1 MKSNFSI
8 YCLFLSL
15 LSISISCNKAI
26 TDNNYSSDKTYDIV
40 IYGATPSGIIA
51 AVEAAQNKKSVLL
64 IANSVGSFGGM
75 TTNGLSK
82 TDIGNIKS
90 IGGLAKTFYT
100 NIGNYYGTGFATT
113 FEPKIAR
120 QVFINMS
127 QNSYITILYNEYIS
141 ETSTIQ
147 MDGRKISWFV
157 TTSGKKINGK
167 MFIDA
172 SYEGDLMA
180 LAGINYTIGRE
191 NNNVYNE
198 TLNGVTTYDYGLR
211 GVSTGSLDSSNYVK
225 CFDFNSFGGNTGVG
239 DNKVQAYNFRLCM
252 KYVTST
258 TKDNSDGRTS
268 NEAIMIQKPLNY
280 NENDFQ
286 LLIQAAN
293 IYPNNDFLSIQS
305 LPNSKYDVNNQ
316 GFISTDLPGINYGYA
331 NGNRTTRLAIENRIK
346 DYMKGFIWTL
356 QNSTKIPLSV
366 RSRYNTLGLVKDE
379 FADNSSWPYTI
390 YLREGRRMIGE
401 YVMTEKDVKSIN
413 IISDPVGMGSY
424 PLDCHAVEYGSSRN
438 NQLLVEGGIFGS
450 IPSPYGISFRSLLP
464 DTNQCK
470 NLLVPVCLSVSHVAF
485 SSIRTEP
492 VFMILGQSA
501 SEAACLA
508 LDYKLDAV
516 QDLPYDSLKAHLISE
531 GQILQ

>member
-1 MKSNFSI
+1 MKFSFPFC
-8 YCLFLSL
+8 YLLLFL
-15 LSISISCNKAI
+15 LSISFSCNKAVSVN
-26 TDNNYSSDKTYDIV
+26 TYSSDKVYDIV
-40 IYGATPSGIIA
+40 IYGATSSGIIA
-51 AVEAAQNKKSVLL
+51 AVQAAENKKSVLL

-75 TTNGLSK
+75 TTNGLTK

-90 IGGLAKTFYT
+90 IGGLAKAFYT

-113 FEPKIAR
+113 FEPKISR
-120 QVFINMS
+120 EVFINMS
-127 QNSYITILYNEYIS
+127 QSSYITILYNEYIS
-141 ETSTIQ
+141 ETSSIQ
-147 MDGRKISWFV
+147 VDGHKISWFV
-157 TTSGKKINGK
+157 TASGKKINGR

-180 LAGINYTIGRE
+180 LTGINYTIGRE
-191 NNNVYNE
+191 SNNVYNE
-198 TLNGVTTYDYGLR
+198 TLNGVTAYDYEFR
-211 GVSTGSLDSSNYVK
+211 GVSTSFLDSSTYVK
-225 CFDFNSFGGNTGVG
+225 CFDFNTFGGNIGVG

-258 TKDNSDGRTS
+258 AKDVSVGRS
-268 NEAIMIQKPLNY
+268 NNDAVMIQKPLDY
-280 NENDFQ
+280 NENDFK

-293 IYPNNDFLSIQS
+293 LYPNNDFLSVQP

-331 NGNRTTRLAIENRIK
+331 NGNKTTRLAIENRIK
-346 DYMKGFIWTL
+346 NYMQGFIWTL
-356 QNSTKIPLSV
+356 QNSPKIPLSV
-366 RSRYNTLGLVKDE
+366 RNRYNSLALVVDE
-379 FADNSSWPYTI
+379 FADNSYWPYTI

-413 IISDPVGMGSY
+413 TISDPVGIGSY
-424 PLDCHAVEYGSSRN
+424 PLDCHAVEYGSKN

-450 IPSPYGISFRSLLP
+450 IPNPYGISFRSLLP

-470 NLLVPVCLSVSHVAF
+470 NLLVPVCLSASHVAF

-508 LDYKLDAV
+508 LDYNLDSV
-516 QDLPYDSLKAHLISE
+516 QDLPYDSLKTHLITE